1 MSNLLL
7 VLLLK
12 TATIGS
18 GFPLRQRRSK
28 VGNVYISITLPHT
41 FTKGFRFPSDGQ
53 DFQEQYT
60 KLGTLALMIYQL
72 NHQSRVNQNTNNS
85 SVGDRPR
92 GKGGDHSSRRAKK
105 TYFLFLGEITRLAAS
120 FCNSCLVRIGF
131 CLNQSSSSSR
141 SK

>member
-1 MSNLLL
+1 MLNLLF
-7 VLLLK
+7 VILLK

-18 GFPLRQRRSK
+18 GFPLWRSQSK

-41 FTKGFRFPSDGQ
+41 IRKGFASVGNCRIFKN
-53 DFQEQYT
+53 QYT
-60 KLGTLALMIYQL
+60 KLGTLAQMICRL
-72 NHQSRVNQNTNNS
+72 NHQSQANQNPNNS

-105 TYFLFLGEITRLAAS
+105 LYLFFEDEITLLAAS
-120 FCNSCLVRIGF
+120 FCSSCLVRIGF